1 MSDIDVSA
9 GRKELREALFAS
21 KKLLIGVGV
30 FSVFVNLL
38 MLTGPLFMLNVYDRV
53 LASNSKPTLFAIF
66 ALVALLFLLM
76 GLLDHARARVLA
88 RAGARFQELLDKRV
102 FESVLR
108 RSVAPSE
115 RTKPQSGLRDLETIQ
130 RVLSSPAPFSIFDM
144 PWTPIFLAV
153 IFSFHWLLG
162 TLAFAGGIV
171 LVILTWLNEIQ
182 SRKPMADSQIA
193 SAQSEAFSE
202 SLRREGETV
211 QALGMRGSAL
221 SKWRK
226 LRAQALTLGVTA
238 SDLSGGYSTASKT
251 LRFFLQS
258 AILAVGAYLA
268 IDQVISPGVMIAASI
283 LMGRA
288 LAPIEQAIGQWSN
301 IQRAKDGW
309 NKLSELLA
317 KTPIQAPRTPLPAP
331 KGQLIVEGLTVVAPG
346 ERAPTLRGLTLKVEP
361 GQALGVIGPSAA
373 GKSTLARALTNIW
386 KPAQGKIRLD
396 GAALDQFEDDVL
408 GSHIGYLPQD
418 VALFEASVAENIARL
433 SDEVDP
439 EAVVLAAKRAGAHD
453 MILKLPAGYDTPAG
467 PSGGRLSGGQR
478 QRIALARALYKDP
491 ALLILDEPNS
501 NLDAMGEAALINA
514 IKEAKSRGRTVV
526 IMAHRPSAIAA
537 CDLLLMLEAGTPRAF
552 GPKDEVLRQTT
563 ANYPQLVQGQG
574 PAGATAAAPARPAIQ
589 EG

>member
-1 MSDIDVSA
+1 MSDIDASA

-21 KKLLIGVGV
+21 KKLLIGVGI

-171 LVILTWLNEIQ
+171 LVILTWLNEVQ
-182 SRKPMADSQIA
+182 SRKPMAESQIA

-226 LRAQALTLGVTA
+226 LRAQALTLGVQA

-268 IDQVISPGVMIAASI
+268 IDQAISPGVMIAASI

-309 NKLSELLA
+309 NKLSELLS
-317 KTPIQAPRTPLPAP
+317 KTPDQAARTPLPEP
-331 KGQLIVEGLTVVAPG
+331 KGQLIVEGVSVVAPG
-346 ERAPTLRGLTLKVEP
+346 ERAPALRGLSLKVEP

-418 VALFEASVAENIARL
+418 VSLFEATVAENIARL
-433 SDEVDP
+433 SEQIDP
-439 EAVVLAAKRAGAHD
+439 EAVVTAAKRAGAHE
-453 MILKLPAGYDTPAG
+453 MILKLPSGYDTPAG
-467 PSGGRLSGGQR
+467 PAGGRLSGGQR

-514 IKEAKSRGRTVV
+514 IKEAKTRGRTVV

-537 CDLLLMLEAGTPRAF
+537 CDLLLMLEGGAPRAF
-552 GPKDEVLRQTT
+552 GPKEEVLRQTT
-563 ANYPQLVQGQG
+563 ANYPQLVQGQA
-574 PAGATAAAPARPAIQ
+574 PAGVTAGTRPAAQ

>member
-1 MSDIDVSA
+1 MSDIDASA

-21 KKLLIGVGV
+21 KKLLIGVGI

-162 TLAFAGGIV
+162 TLAFAGGII
-171 LVILTWLNEIQ
+171 LVILTWLNEVQ
-182 SRKPMADSQIA
+182 SRKPMAESQMA
-193 SAQSEAFSE
+193 SAQSDAFSE

-226 LRAQALTLGVTA
+226 QRAQALTLGVKAT
-238 SDLSGGYSTASKT
+238 DLSGGYSTASKT

-317 KTPIQAPRTPLPAP
+317 KTPEQAPRTQLPPP
-331 KGQLIVEGLTVVAPG
+331 KGQLIVEGLSVVAPG
-346 ERAPTLRGLTLKVEP
+346 ERAPALRGLTMKVEP
-361 GQALGVIGPSAA
+361 GQALGVIGQSAA

-396 GAALDQFEDDVL
+396 GAALDQFDDDVL
-408 GSHIGYLPQD
+408 GSYIGYLPQD
-418 VALFEASVAENIARL
+418 VSLFEASVAENIARL
-433 SDEVDP
+433 SEQVDP
-439 EAVVLAAKRAGAHD
+439 EAVVTAAKRAGAHE
-453 MILKLPAGYDTPAG
+453 MILKLPNGYDTPAG
-467 PSGGRLSGGQR
+467 PAGGRLSGGQR

-501 NLDAMGEAALINA
+501 NLDATGEAALINA
-514 IKEAKSRGRTVV
+514 IKEAKARGRTVV

-537 CDLLLMLEAGTPRAF
+537 CDLLLMLEAGAPRAF
-552 GPKDEVLRQTT
+552 GPKEEVLRQTT
-563 ANYPQLVQGQG
+563 ANYPQLVQGQQA
-574 PAGATAAAPARPAIQ
+574 PAGVTAGARPAAQ